1 MESLAIELE
10 IDGEKTR
17 YVTPNFIGGLHF
29 RLAATISQEFEEQ
42 SFNVYLNLDKYLQF
56 IVDVFGGQFKVNDL
70 EKGMDSRKIINT
82 IYAVANY
89 VLGNI
94 DFAIKL
100 LSDKEPTEEELG
112 K

>member
-1 MESLAIELE
+1 MEPLAIELK
-10 IDGEKTR
+10 IDGKKKR
-17 YVTPNFIGGLHF
+17 YVTPNHIGGLHF
-29 RLAATISQEFEEQ
+29 RLAAEISQEFEEQ

-56 IVDVFGGQFKVNDL
+56 IVDVFGGKFDVDTL
-70 EKGMDSRKIINT
+70 EKGMDSRKILDT
-82 IYAVANY
+82 IYAVSHY

-94 DFAIKL
+94 SLAIKL

>member
-1 MESLAIELE
+1 MQPLTIELE
-10 IDGEKTR
+10 LDGEKKR
-17 YVTPNFIGGLHF
+17 YVTPSYIGGLHF
-29 RLAATISQEFEEQ
+29 RLAATISQEFEDQ

-56 IVDVFGGQFKVNDL
+56 VVDVFDRQFDVNTL

-82 IYAVANY
+82 IYSVANY

-100 LSDKEPTEEELG
+100 LSDKEPKEEELG